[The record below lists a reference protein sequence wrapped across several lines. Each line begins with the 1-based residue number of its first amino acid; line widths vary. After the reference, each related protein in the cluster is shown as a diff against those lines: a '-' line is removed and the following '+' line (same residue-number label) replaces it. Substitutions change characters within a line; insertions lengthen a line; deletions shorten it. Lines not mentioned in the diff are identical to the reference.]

1 MSPRTVAD
9 HLRDEY
15 FSLLPHIRD
24 VTEELEAE
32 IRYLLIPLMQGR
44 ERHERIVVKSRVKE
58 CESAINALMRRQEIW
73 RFVESGS
80 TSCTL
85 RTLNDLAGV
94 RILAFPRYRVTEI
107 DGVIRNRFN
116 DWTSDPVPA
125 TPGTTNLLALK
136 YHGYCSR
143 REIRAEIQVMSL
155 LIGMYWEIEHAALY
169 KPGDR
174 LRGMEISLK
183 MQQRNSDVIRA
194 LNEFEMQFESLVGE
208 TPSGTREGASH

>member
-1 MSPRTVAD
+1 MSSRTVAD

-24 VTEELEAE
+24 VAEELEAE
-32 IRYLLIPLMQGR
+32 VRYLLIPLMQGR

-73 RFVESGS
+73 RFVEPDL

-94 RILAFPRYRVTEI
+94 RVLAFPRYRVTEI
-107 DGVIRNRFN
+107 NSAIRDRFN
-116 DWTSDPVPA
+116 DWISDPVPA
-125 TPGTTNLLALK
+125 TLGTANSLALK
-136 YHGYCSR
+136 YHGYCSG
-143 REIRAEIQVMSL
+143 REIRSEIQIMSL
-155 LIGMYWEIEHAALY
+155 LIGMYWEVEHAALY

-183 MQQRNSDVIRA
+183 MQQRNADVIRA
-194 LNEFEMQFESLVGE
+194 LNEFEVQFESLVGE
-208 TPSGTREGASH
+208 RPSGTQENAPH